1 MTEGTEREDAMRKL
15 QSRMVSAFESGYSQL
30 KTESLIEVSYCESLT
45 LRVNQLV
52 DQLREANRQLEEAIV
67 K

>member
-30 KTESLIEVSYCESLT
+30 KTESLIEVSYCVSLT
-45 LRVNQLV
+45 LRV
-52 DQLREANRQLEEAIV
+52 
-67 K
+67 